1 MQRKK
6 EGSWWL
12 WVPFLLMLA
21 TLFWMILARRKR
33 QPRQNRPAVSP
44 PTPHITL
51 PPEEDAPPLADDLTV
66 IRGIGPKTAG
76 VLAQAGIR
84 TFAQQRRY
92 DLVWAPDIQPAG
104 LSYACPMP
112 IRKTGLLRRKSG
124 WGRNRNLKP
133 DEKRGTVRSSS
144 VIAGRAF

>member
-76 VLAQAGIR
+76 VLAQSGIR
-84 TFAQQRRY
+84 TFAQLAQSSPESLR
-92 DLVWAPDIQPAG
+92 DL
-104 LSYACPMP
+104 LS
-112 IRKTGLLRRKSG
+112 RSQLRLPNANPED
-124 WGRNRNLKP
+124 W
-133 DEKRGTVRSSS
+133 
-144 VIAGRAF
+144 IAQAKERMG

>member
-66 IRGIGPKTAG
+66 IRGIGPKTAS

-84 TFAQQRRY
+84 TFAQLAQSSPDVLR
-92 DLVWAPDIQPAG
+92 DLLSQSGLRLPNANPEDWIAQAQVRLEGKAAP
-104 LSYACPMP
+104 
-112 IRKTGLLRRKSG
+112 
-124 WGRNRNLKP
+124 
-133 DEKRGTVRSSS
+133 
-144 VIAGRAF
+144 